1 MRNQECQA
9 LGGNLSLLCLF
20 PKGVLP
26 LCSGPGPRRAGT
38 QIGSHSLPRKKRKL
52 THTISQTRTK
62 PELLSGTLLGTLNIW
77 LVSKQLLSWKITI
90 FQRHDLRIHTEHLIF
105 NKKKLSAYVVIHLS
119 DGTSRNTLRQL
130 CLGFDDIWGREIFF
144 RNGKASTF
152 YFILLALPQ
161 VILFI
166 RSLEF
171 STFKILFWK
180 RDGKRSLIYWFII
193 QIPTIAG
200 LGQAKARGQKP
211 GTKGRS

>member
-26 LCSGPGPRRAGT
+26 LCSGPGPHRAGT

-105 NKKKLSAYVVIHLS
+105 NKENCLPMLSY
-119 DGTSRNTLRQL
+119 TSQMGPQEILWGSYAWDLMIFEAEKYFSEMAKPVLFTLFSL
-130 CLGFDDIWGREIFF
+130 PYLKWFCL
-144 RNGKASTF
+144 
-152 YFILLALPQ
+152 
-161 VILFI
+161 
-166 RSLEF
+166 
-171 STFKILFWK
+171 
-180 RDGKRSLIYWFII
+180 
-193 QIPTIAG
+193 
-200 LGQAKARGQKP
+200 
-211 GTKGRS
+211 